1 MQLRGDRGHSP
12 SGLTTRGAPHIPG
25 LIRKCQ
31 SRLPPVLSAL
41 SLSLPVTI
49 CNTCHSNS
57 DSPARPLLSYSGQNT
72 NASFERREER
82 GERRGLRQHQNLW
95 LRNVPLPF
103 SPLPWTFFCLKLPT
117 LPCDV
122 MTPQNIIFT
131 FIYFQLLLPCT
142 FLWRTT

>member
-72 NASFERREER
+72 NVSFERREER
-82 GERRGLRQHQNLW
+82 EEASGNIKTYDSEMFPFPSLLSPGL
-95 LRNVPLPF
+95 
-103 SPLPWTFFCLKLPT
+103 FFCLKLPT

-142 FLWRTT
+142 FVWRTT